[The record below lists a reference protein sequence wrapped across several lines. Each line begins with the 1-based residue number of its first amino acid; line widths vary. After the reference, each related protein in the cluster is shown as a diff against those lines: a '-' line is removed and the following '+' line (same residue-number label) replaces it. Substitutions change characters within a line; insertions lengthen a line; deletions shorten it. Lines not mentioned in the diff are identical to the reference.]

1 MAWGKSRAEAPNGL
15 AVRAAC
21 DILWP
26 RCHRDRTVSR
36 LASITLC
43 LLIVLGGGW
52 AVTGALA
59 TPRDEDLF
67 IRPIDQRWTLFASAD
82 IGSSVFLA
90 GGSKQALVGPLDR
103 PGFLLLESTGIG
115 LTRERARFGD
125 AILPVDRFTHQAS
138 MLGGYQTMLGP
149 LYLAAY
155 AGPELQH
162 QQIAYDGRFS
172 RLSQPRLGLR
182 GQFELWYNPTPDT
195 LATATLVASSA
206 ATSFWGRASTGIR
219 LFANAYIGPEV
230 TFYATPTYREARIG
244 GHLTGAAIGIVNLR
258 LSGGIMTS
266 DGRRSA
272 FPYIGFSAWM
282 RL

>member
-1 MAWGKSRAEAPNGL
+1 ML
-15 AVRAAC
+15 
-21 DILWP
+21 
-26 RCHRDRTVSR
+26 R
-36 LASITLC
+36 LASIIIC
-43 LLIVLGGGW
+43 LLVFLGAGW

-82 IGSSVFLA
+82 LGSSVFLA

-103 PGFLLLESTGIG
+103 PGFLVMESSGIG
-115 LTRERARFGD
+115 LTRERARLGGM
-125 AILPVDRFTHQAS
+125 ALPIDRFTHQAS
-138 MLGGYQTMLGP
+138 MLGGYQTMIGP

-162 QQIAYDGRFS
+162 EQVAYDGRFS
-172 RLSQPRLGLR
+172 RLSQPRFGLR

-195 LATATLVASSA
+195 LVTTTLVASSA
-206 ATSFWGRASTGIR
+206 ATSFWGRASTGIK
-219 LFANAYIGPEV
+219 LFANAYVGPEV
-230 TFYATPTYREARIG
+230 TVYVTPTYREARIG

-258 LSGGIMTS
+258 LSAGMMTG
-266 DGRRSA
+266 DNRRSLS
-272 FPYIGFSAWM
+272 PYAGLSAWI